1 MNLPK
6 QVLCVLTTLA
16 FTGLTAKAQKVDF
29 TEYDLPNGLHV
40 VLHDDHHAPVV
51 AVTVMYHVGSK
62 NEEAGRT
69 GFAHFFEHL
78 LFEGSENIQR
88 GQFMKIVSANG
99 GQNNANTTQDRTF
112 YYEVFP
118 SNDLETGLWLE
129 SERMMHPVIND
140 IGVKTQD
147 EVVKEEKRSSFD
159 NRPYGN
165 VINDIG
171 DALFT
176 KHPYHN
182 GVIGAMKD
190 IDAAKLSEF
199 KDFFKLYYAPNN
211 AVLTIAGDIN
221 VAKTKEL
228 IAAYFGPIPRGNTV
242 VYNKIED
249 DPITKQITDTAY
261 DANIQIPAILAA
273 YRVPGRATR
282 DSKVMEM
289 ISNILS
295 GGASSRMYK
304 KMVDDKKDALQVFAF
319 NYPLE
324 DYGMY
329 IVGALPSGGAA
340 PANLLS
346 DMDEEI
352 VKLQTD
358 LISREDYQK
367 LQNQFEDNFV
377 SANTRMVGIA
387 ENLANGYTF
396 FHKDTNEV
404 NEELATIRSITR
416 EEIRDAARKYLST
429 NQRLVLYYLPGKAK
443 NQVQ

>member
-1 MNLPK
+1 MR
-6 QVLCVLTTLA
+6 VLSKALCAAAIVA
-16 FTGLTAKAQKVDF
+16 AGMQAKAQKVEF

-40 VLHDDHHAPVV
+40 ILHDDHHAPVV
-51 AVTVMYHVGSK
+51 AVSVMYHVGSK
-62 NEEAGRT
+62 NEVEGRT

-78 LFEGSENIQR
+78 LFEGSENIKR

-118 SNDLETGLWLE
+118 SNELETGLWLE
-129 SERMMHPVIND
+129 SERMMHPVINE
-140 IGVKTQD
+140 IGVKTQN
-147 EVVKEEKRSSFD
+147 EVVKEEKRLSFD

-165 VINDIG
+165 VINDIAE
-171 DALFT
+171 ALFS

-182 GVIGAMKD
+182 GVIGSMKD
-190 IDAAKLSEF
+190 LDAAKLAEF
-199 KDFFKLYYAPNN
+199 KAFFKQFYVPNN
-211 AVLTIAGDIN
+211 AVLTIAGDID
-221 VAKTKEL
+221 VAKTKKL
-228 IAAYFGPIPRGNTV
+228 IEEYFGPIPRGENITYHKV
-242 VYNKIED
+242 EEP
-249 DPITKQITDTAY
+249 PITKEIIDTAY

-273 YRVPGRATR
+273 YRVPGRDSR
-282 DSKVMEM
+282 DSKIMEM
-289 ISNILS
+289 ISSILS
-295 GGASSRMYK
+295 GGSSSRMYK

-319 NYPLE
+319 NYALE

-340 PANLLS
+340 PKGLLK

-358 LISREDYQK
+358 LISPEDYQK

-377 SANTRMVGIA
+377 SANTRMLGVA

-396 FHKDTNEV
+396 YHKDTNQV
-404 NEELATIRSITR
+404 NEELAEIRTITR
-416 EEIRDAARKYLST
+416 EEIRDAARKYLNT
-429 NQRLVLYYLPGKAK
+429 NQRLVLYYLPGKKA
-443 NQVQ
+443 N